1 MATDTVPLLIIGA
14 GPYGLSM
21 AAYCRHVGLE
31 YRLLGE
37 PMDFWQSH
45 MPRGM
50 FLRSRSD
57 WHLDPLEERTLE
69 HYRRLKNLGAG
80 RGEPIP
86 IGLYLDYAQWFQ
98 KECQIVADRRLV
110 ERLSH
115 GARAGFPFEAVLDD
129 GRSIAARHVVVTTG
143 FGACAHLPDEL
154 LQILPE
160 GRVWHTQDYVELERL
175 AGKSCLIVGG
185 RQSAFEWAALAREH
199 GAAQVHISHRRATPA
214 FALADWSWVNAFLD
228 ATQSDPGCYRKL
240 PATIKNAV
248 LQHMWTIGR
257 LQLEPWL
264 APRVNVDGIT
274 LWPQSN
280 VVGCRQTASGSLD
293 VQLDVGSSVSV
304 DVVLLATGYRVDV
317 RRLRFLARGNLLP
330 RLAIA
335 DGYPVL
341 GDRFDSSV
349 PGLFFSNR
357 FASRDFGHFF
367 DFTAGTRV
375 AARLIAQA
383 LVGRYAAATHVA

>member
-1 MATDTVPLLIIGA
+1 MAIDAVPLLIIGA
-14 GPYGLSM
+14 GPYGLSL
-21 AAYCRHVGLE
+21 AAYCRHVGLD

-37 PMDFWQSH
+37 PMGFWTSH

-57 WHLDPLEERTLE
+57 WHLDPLEERTLDC
-69 HYRRLKNLGAG
+69 YRRLKKLGG
-80 RGEPIP
+80 GQREPIP
-86 IGLYLDYAQWFQ
+86 IGLYLDYATWFQ
-98 KECQIVADRRLV
+98 KECHIVADRRLV
-110 ERLSH
+110 ARLSR
-115 GARAGFPFEAVLDD
+115 GGRAGYPFEAVLDD
-129 GRSIAARHVVVTTG
+129 GRSIAAKTVVVATG
-143 FGACAHLPDEL
+143 FGACAHLPEEL
-154 LQILPE
+154 LRILPE
-160 GRVWHTQDYVELERL
+160 GRVWHTQQFVELERL

-185 RQSAFEWAALAREH
+185 RQSAFEWAALARER
-199 GAAQVHISHRRATPA
+199 GAAQVHVSHRRPTPA
-214 FALADWSWVNAFLD
+214 FALADWSWVNGFLD
-228 ATQSDPGCYRKL
+228 ATHSDPGWYRKL
-240 PATIKNAV
+240 PAIIKDAV
-248 LQHMWTIGR
+248 LQHMWAIGR

-280 VVGCRQTASGSLD
+280 VVGCRQTSTGALD
-293 VQLDVGSSVSV
+293 VQLDVGRSVQV

-317 RRLRFLARGNLLP
+317 RRLPFLARGNLLP
-330 RLAIA
+330 RLAVA

-341 GDRFDSSV
+341 GDHFESTV

-375 AARLIAQA
+375 AARLIARA
-383 LVGRYAAATHVA
+383 LVERRARVTHVA